1 MPNYIWIVAIAI
13 LTTSVCFGINW
24 SEAIAQQ
31 SNDNSSNVVSNN
43 SLSASILTSDAM
55 TLPQIFNKTENSA
68 VQITSTSPIS
78 NSLVIRNGEQI
89 PQNVALG
96 SGFVYDQD
104 GHILTNYHV
113 ISDPNSV
120 EVTFVDGDSYS
131 AKVIGQD
138 PYSDIAVLQIT
149 DDGFQKQFRQY
160 AKFLSLTSRGTSYSN
175 W

>member
-1 MPNYIWIVAIAI
+1 M
-13 LTTSVCFGINW
+13 TTAMCFGITL

-31 SNDNSSNVVSNN
+31 SNDNSSNAVINN
-43 SLSASILTSDAM
+43 SLSASISTSDAL
-55 TLPQIFNKTENSA
+55 TLPQIFNKTENSV

-89 PQNVALG
+89 PQNDIALG

-138 PYSDIAVLQIT
+138 PYSDIAVLRIT
-149 DDGFQKQFRQY
+149 DDGFQKQIPPLKV
-160 AKFLSLTSRGTSYSN
+160 AKFLSLTSRGTSYCN